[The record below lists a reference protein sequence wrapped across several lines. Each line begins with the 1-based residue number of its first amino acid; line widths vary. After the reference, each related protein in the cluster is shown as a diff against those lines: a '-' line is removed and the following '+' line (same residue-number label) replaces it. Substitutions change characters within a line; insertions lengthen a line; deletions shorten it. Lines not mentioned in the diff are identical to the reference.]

1 MTQIN
6 EFNISEENINCVLN
20 AINEIDITEDLECDK
35 VAQSPDWWKHEIMFA
50 GFSKQEYP
58 KLKRKRAE
66 KRPDI
71 KAIDVYKMIKSGY
84 KFYDVCKLY
93 NANWNTIKRRYN
105 EASEMLKT
113 DEPVE
118 LK

>member
-1 MTQIN
+1 
-6 EFNISEENINCVLN
+6 
-20 AINEIDITEDLECDK
+20 
-35 VAQSPDWWKHEIMFA
+35 
-50 GFSKQEYP
+50 
-58 KLKRKRAE
+58 
-66 KRPDI
+66 
-71 KAIDVYKMIKSGY
+71 MIKSGY
-84 KFYDVCKLY
+84 KFYDVFKLY